1 MSGFASQ
8 EYEGIVT
15 CDKDPTNVL
24 RQRTRPIMMDEW
36 DSTHAT
42 VQRLLDIRENVLR
55 GGAGLA
61 APQIG
66 INHPIFIYTPDRTT
80 ESLRIVINPSFE
92 PIGDRTIEGYEA
104 CFSEPLR
111 CAKLKRW
118 EKIKVIY
125 QTKDGEVVEDVLD
138 GFAAK
143 VFQHEMDHLN
153 GILTIDHKDA
163 EVLSFTNAQSFQDHM
178 QQIHEEDSK
187 RYPRRLKV

>member
-24 RQRTRPIMMDEW
+24 RQQTYPIQRDEW
-36 DSTHAT
+36 HSIHTT
-42 VQRLLDIRENVLR
+42 VQRLLHVRENILR

-80 ESLRIVINPSFE
+80 EGLRIVINPSFE
-92 PIGDRTIEGYEA
+92 PIGERTIEGYEA

-111 CAKLKRW
+111 CTKLKRW

-125 QTKDGEVVEDVLD
+125 QNQDGKLVEDVLD

-153 GILTIDHKDA
+153 GMLTLDHKDA
-163 EVLSFTNAQSFQDHM
+163 EVLTFTNAQAFQAHM
-178 QQIHEEDSK
+178 KQIHEEDSK
-187 RYPRRLKV
+187 RYTKGEG